1 MVDMVPD
8 GLPPGMEKAGL
19 IGIAVAAVY
28 KIWRVLKSDR
38 REDGAAAMADQI
50 RGELKADNDKLRA
63 EIARIA
69 GERNAAV
76 QRLGRA
82 IADRDHARQER
93 DDLRALLKLPPRPPD
108 PPDPPDTFTTQPE
121 GAGHSAGPSVSGDG
135 A

>member
-19 IGIAVAAVY
+19 VGIIAALLY
-28 KIWRVLKSDR
+28 KGYRILKADR

-50 RGELKADNDKLRA
+50 RDELKAQNDKLRD

-69 GERNAAV
+69 GQRNAAV
-76 QRLGRA
+76 SALGRVQA
-82 IADRDHARQER
+82 ERDHARQER
-93 DDLRALLKLPPRPPD
+93 DDLRAMLMLPPRPPD
-108 PPDPPDTFTTQPE
+108 PPDPPNLFTTDTPE
-121 GAGHSAGPSVSGDG
+121 GASQSAGPS